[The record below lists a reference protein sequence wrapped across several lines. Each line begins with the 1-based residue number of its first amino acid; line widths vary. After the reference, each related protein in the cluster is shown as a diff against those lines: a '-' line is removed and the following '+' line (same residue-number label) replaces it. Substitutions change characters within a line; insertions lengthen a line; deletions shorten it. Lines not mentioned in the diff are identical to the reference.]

1 MDLSGGDVANQKGAE
16 QPELASAAI
25 AQRKAAPYIFH
36 DQTTSLC
43 ETCLEP
49 VPAKVIIEQDR
60 VYYLKRCLDH
70 GVQKTLISDDVEYW
84 RQQKLWLKP
93 GDRPLSAQTR
103 TEAGCPF
110 DCGLCPDH
118 EQHSCLAIVEINQ
131 ACNLACPVCF
141 ANAAD
146 IRGSHRPLAEI
157 EAMLDLLVESEGE
170 PDLVQI
176 SGGEPTIHPQ
186 FFEILDAVKRRPI
199 RHVMINTNGV
209 RIAQDEAFVVRLAS
223 YAPRLEVY
231 LQFDSMNDDALMDL
245 RGAKLSRIRQQALER
260 LEAVGLAT
268 TLVAVVKLGVNDHE
282 VSAIVKHALEWSCV
296 RGVTFQPVQ
305 DAGRNEGFDADNRV
319 ILTQIRREV
328 AKAGVFGLED
338 MIPLPCNPDQI
349 CIGYGLRQGRDVTPI
364 TSLLPREL
372 ILQGPNTISYE
383 AYPALRAGILDLLSL
398 ATTQCNTEEK
408 LAGVLCCLP
417 QAMVPEELSYANSFR
432 VVILQFLDRYN
443 FDLATV
449 KRSCV
454 HFVTPDGQI
463 IPFDTY
469 NTFYREGAEGAGVV
483 ARHRTL
489 AAGRRA

>member
-1 MDLSGGDVANQKGAE
+1 V
-16 QPELASAAI
+16 
-25 AQRKAAPYIFH
+25 FH
-36 DQTTSLC
+36 GQTTSLC
-43 ETCLEP
+43 EVCLEP
-49 VPAKVIIEQDR
+49 VPAKVILSEGC
-60 VYYLKRCLDH
+60 VFYLKRCLAH
-70 GVQKTLISDDVEYW
+70 GVQKTLISDDIEYW

-93 GDRPLSAQTR
+93 GDRPLQAQTA

-118 EQHSCLAIVEINQ
+118 EQHSCLAIVEVNR

-141 ANAAD
+141 ADAAD
-146 IRGSHRPLAEI
+146 MNGSHRPLAEI
-157 EAMLDLLVESEGE
+157 EGMLDALVASEGE

-199 RHVMINTNGV
+199 RHCMINTNGI
-209 RIAQDEAFVVRLAS
+209 RIAQEPEFVARLAG

-231 LQFDSMNDDALMDL
+231 LQFDSLDDDALMDL
-245 RGAKLSRIRQQALER
+245 RGARLSRIRRQALEN
-260 LEAVGLAT
+260 LEKAGLST
-268 TLVAVVKLGVNDHE
+268 TLVAVIKRGVNDRE
-282 VSAIVKHALEWSCV
+282 VAAIVTHALEWSCV

-319 ILTQIRREV
+319 ILSQLRREV
-328 AKAGVFGLED
+328 AGAGVFALED

-349 CIGYGLRQGRDVTPI
+349 CIGYGLRDGKSVTPI

-383 AYPALRAGILDLLSL
+383 AYPQLRAGIMDLLSL

-417 QAMVPEELSYANSFR
+417 QAMVPQELTYANSFR

-443 FDLATV
+443 FDLGTV

-454 HFVTPDGQI
+454 HFVTGEGQI

-469 NTFYREGAEGAGVV
+469 NTFYRQGAEGAGVV
-483 ARHRTL
+483 SRHRAL
-489 AAGRRA
+489 AAGTGG